1 MADDIFTDIDGL
13 HVGKHF
19 PEDAVRSVLDYEP
32 QAGDLFIVT
41 YPKCG
46 TTWMQQIVYNI
57 LMKGNLPDDD
67 LDGVL
72 RLPFLEIQG
81 ADAARYG
88 PKPGAY
94 KTHLPFNK
102 HPYSPEAKYIY
113 VARNPYDCCVSFYY
127 HTRSFP
133 LYRYE
138 DGTFDDFL
146 DKFIAGK
153 VDFGDYLD
161 HLLSWYQHR
170 NDANV
175 LFVTFEDMKR
185 DPAAWVLR
193 VAEFMGEAYGA
204 SLREDKALLE
214 KIVSAVSFSRMK
226 SSLNA
231 KFRKEESEGAADAD
245 VSLQSSSPYSNK
257 VLHPA
262 LLKGLNDF
270 KTFFAKPMT
279 GDFARKGEVGDW
291 KSHFDDEH
299 VMKMKQYIASRLAGP
314 IVTSL
319 WSEVPV

>member
-1 MADDIFTDIDGL
+1 MADEIFTDIDGL

-19 PEDAVRSVLDYEP
+19 PEEAVRSVLAYEP
-32 QAGDLFIVT
+32 QPGDLFIVT

-46 TTWMQQIVYNI
+46 TSWMQQIVYNI
-57 LMKGNLPDDD
+57 VMNGNLPDDE
-67 LDGVL
+67 LDSVL

-81 ADAARYG
+81 ADAAKYG

-94 KTHLPFNK
+94 KTHLPFDK

-127 HTRSFP
+127 HTKNFP
-133 LYRYE
+133 IYRYE

-161 HLLSWYQHR
+161 HLMSWYEHR

-185 DPAAWVLR
+185 DPEASIVR
-193 VAEFMGEAYGA
+193 VAEFMGEPYG
-204 SLREDKALLE
+204 SCLRENKALLE
-214 KIVSAVSFSRMK
+214 KIVNAVSFSNMK
-226 SSLNA
+226 ESLNA
-231 KFRKEESEGAADAD
+231 KFTKEEREDEARAD
-245 VSLQSSSPYSNK
+245 VTPKGNSPYSTK

-262 LLKGLNDF
+262 LLDGLKAL

-279 GDFARKGEVGDW
+279 GDFARKGTVGDW
-291 KSHFDDEH
+291 KGHFNDEN
-299 VMKMKQYIASRLAGP
+299 VEKMKQYIASRLAGP